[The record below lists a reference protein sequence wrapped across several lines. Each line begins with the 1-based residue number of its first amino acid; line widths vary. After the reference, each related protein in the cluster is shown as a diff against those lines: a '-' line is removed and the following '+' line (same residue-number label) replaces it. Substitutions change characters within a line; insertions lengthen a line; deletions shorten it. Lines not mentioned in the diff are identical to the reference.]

1 MKKHVVTAITIPLI
15 LLVSA
20 MAFLSCAP
28 ASTTTAEKQTVEIK
42 RGELQV
48 AVTAD
53 GNLIMPK
60 EAKLQFETPGTVLSV
75 PAEAIRT
82 DTTLKGRVKAGTL
95 LAKLDNS
102 LQKLA
107 VSSALYDVELALNEL
122 AERVFPSLL
131 GYPHYYPT
139 TGVTLRVAQAESELG
154 QARILLEQAQQSN
167 AAIKIRTARY
177 DLEASLDTLKAT
189 ITDTKT
195 YPAIVA
201 TYSQPADEYPGE
213 PAPPNIKDAIE
224 MIEQDLVILTSV
236 QDSLENGATARALS
250 VLKLAQQHITQ
261 TKSIAEKVCGKVMM
275 LGISYPDAS
284 TSLDSLRAAQ
294 ANLLAIQDKIK
305 EGNYDSAEL
314 AKVLT
319 MTQHDLEMS
328 NTILTNNELIFK
340 HGVNLKVLRQNNLS
354 LQKYELAL
362 QKAKEELLKTE
373 ILAPFDG
380 TIVDVGVKE
389 HMVLS
394 AYNYSSITA
403 VQLVD
408 TKYVELEGV
417 VDEIDIFKVK
427 VGQEAIITVDALP
440 DQQLKGKVI
449 FISPFGTEKTGVVNY
464 KVTMKLDSTDIELK
478 GGLTATADIIIE
490 SKKDI
495 LLIPN
500 GAVKGTGGNY
510 WTQVVKDE
518 KKGDIEK
525 RQITLGIQDRR
536 YSEVISGLSE
546 GEKVIDEKP
555 QTTTRSA
562 LTQ

>member
-1 MKKHVVTAITIPLI
+1 MKRNLVMAITVCLI
-15 LLVSA
+15 VLMSTTT
-20 MAFLSCAP
+20 FLSCAP
-28 ASTTTAEKQTVEIK
+28 AASTTPEKQEVEIK

-53 GNLIMPK
+53 GNLVMPR
-60 EAKLQFETPGTVLSV
+60 EAKLQFETPGTVISV
-75 PAEAIRT
+75 PAENIRT
-82 DTTLKGRVKAGTL
+82 TVGKVKAGTV
-95 LAKLDNS
+95 LAKMDNT

-107 VSSALYDVELALNEL
+107 VASALYDVELALNEL

-139 TGVTLRVAQAESELG
+139 TSITIRVTQAEAALE
-154 QARILLEQAQQSN
+154 QAITLLEQAQQKD
-167 AAIKIRTARY
+167 AAIKVRTAQY
-177 DLEASLDTLKAT
+177 DLEASFDTLKAT
-189 ITDTKT
+189 ITDTET
-195 YPAIVA
+195 YPAIVS
-201 TYSQPADEYPGE
+201 TYAQPADEYPGE
-213 PAPPNIKDAIE
+213 PAPPNIKDALKL
-224 MIEQDLVILTSV
+224 IEQDLMTLASV
-236 QDSLENGATARALS
+236 QDSLEKGATAKALAI
-250 VLKLAQQHITQ
+250 LKIARQNMIQ
-261 TKSIAEKVCGKVMM
+261 TKSISEKVCGKVVM

-284 TSLDSLRAAQ
+284 TSLDSLKAAQ
-294 ANLLAIQDKIK
+294 ENLIAIQEKMR
-305 EGNYDSAEL
+305 EGNYDSSEL
-314 AKVLT
+314 AKMLN
-319 MTQHDLEMS
+319 MTQHDLQMS
-328 NTILTNNELIFK
+328 TSILENNELVFK
-340 HGVNLKVLRQNNLS
+340 HGVNLKVLRQNNLT

-362 QKAKEELLKTE
+362 KKAKEELLKTE

-394 AYNYSSITA
+394 AYNYSTVTA

-440 DQQLKGKVI
+440 DQKLKGKVI

-464 KVTMKLDSTDIELK
+464 KVTMKLDPTDVELK
-478 GGLTATADIIIE
+478 GGLTATADIIVE
-490 SKKDI
+490 GKKDV

-510 WTQVVKDE
+510 WTQVVKE
-518 KKGDIEK
+518 GAKGEIEK
-525 RQITLGIQDRR
+525 RQIELGIQDKRF
-536 YSEVISGLSE
+536 SEVISGLKE

-555 QTTTRSA
+555 LATTRNYM
-562 LTQ
+562 TQ